1 MARFYVQT
9 GIMPYCNFLK
19 GYMLIAP
26 FCFMI
31 AACTKEPPVPGSPL
45 PLTPGNDTCVANSS
59 DAYWRDIEGVYP
71 NKVCFLIDHDL
82 LWCDYAKLDILI
94 DSIDLA
100 DGISVDRPSLHATF
114 TDLTS
119 GEILLFEDSI
129 YSKHINANRLIHN
142 LHQQYSSGLLTEKDN
157 NIADLKLEFADA
169 YGNAVV
175 SAEHPDNIVTM
186 NFEHLEY
193 GIVY

>member
-1 MARFYVQT
+1 M
-9 GIMPYCNFLK
+9 
-19 GYMLIAP
+19 P
-26 FCFMI
+26 FCNYINRSAFVAAFCSLI
-31 AACTKEPPVPGSPL
+31 AACTKEPSLPDPPVPFP
-45 PLTPGNDTCVANSS
+45 PGDDTCVANSS

-82 LWCDYAKLDILI
+82 LWCDNAKLDILI
-94 DSIDLA
+94 DSIDLT

-119 GEILLFEDSI
+119 GEILLFVDSV
-129 YSKHINANRLIHN
+129 YLKHINANRLIHN
-142 LHQQYSSGLLTEKDN
+142 LHQEYSSGLLEEKDN
-157 NIADLKLEFADA
+157 NITNLKLEFADA
-169 YGNAVV
+169 YGNAVI

-186 NFEHLEY
+186 NFEHLQY